1 MQLKIKMLDIEAT
14 DYPLVMMHKEDAKFI
29 GVRKLNRVHVK
40 VGDHDIV
47 AVVDLTEKIVSKG
60 EIGLYEYLCQKIDT
74 TCSFY
79 AEVSLASP
87 PDSVHFIRKN
97 WMDIPYQKMK

>member
-1 MQLKIKMLDIEAT
+1 MLDIEAT

-47 AVVDLTEKIVSKG
+47 AVVDLTEKLFLKEKSGFMSTYVKKLILHVAFT
-60 EIGLYEYLCQKIDT
+60 QK
-74 TCSFY
+74 Y
-79 AEVSLASP
+79 HLHP
-87 PDSVHFIRKN
+87 PDSVHFIRKKV
-97 WMDIPYQKMK
+97 DGYPLSKMK

>member
-1 MQLKIKMLDIEAT
+1 MLDIEAT

-47 AVVDLTEKIVSKG
+47 AVVDLTEKLFLKEKSGFMSTYVKKLILHVAFT
-60 EIGLYEYLCQKIDT
+60 QKYHLHPLPI
-74 TCSFY
+74 
-79 AEVSLASP
+79 L
-87 PDSVHFIRKN
+87 FILLGKN